1 MNGRDLYRAMSY
13 VDPAL
18 AEEAAEAAPER
29 WTRFWR
35 RAAVTACVC
44 ATLAGTALAAEGIF
58 GVRILDV
65 LQGEA
70 ESSYRV
76 LAEAGPVPAD
86 TFSSPALTEA
96 LEVIQRQYGTYQ
108 PWESTLPGS
117 YRAEWDTWADCE
129 AFLGIALA
137 NPLEGREGLSFL
149 APSGAEDEPHCDV
162 SLYADEAG
170 VLSWVTASALY
181 QTEACRIQLS
191 VEFVTEEGGRKPELH
206 ILYDGEAAFRTETRP
221 LGSGGQAQVM
231 TAWPEGAR
239 YSQQEAY
246 FARDGGIWTLRVW
259 RYAPAEPEEERM
271 APVAE
276 AMEELLELF

>member
-1 MNGRDLYRAMSY
+1 MNGQDLYRAMSC

-18 AEEAAEAAPER
+18 AEEAAEAVPER
-29 WTRFWR
+29 RARFWR

-44 ATLAGTALAAEGIF
+44 AALAGTALAAEGIF

-76 LAEAGPVPAD
+76 LAEAEPVPAD
-86 TFSSPALTEA
+86 TFSSPALAEA
-96 LEVIQRQYGTYQ
+96 LEVIRRQYGTYQ
-108 PWESTLPGS
+108 PWQSTLPGS
-117 YRAEWDTWADCE
+117 YQAEWDTWADCE
-129 AFLGIALA
+129 DFLGIELA

-206 ILYDGEAAFRTETRP
+206 ILYDGEADFQTETRP

-276 AMEELLELF
+276 TLEELLALF

>member
-1 MNGRDLYRAMSY
+1 MNGQDLYRAMSC

-18 AEEAAEAAPER
+18 AEEAAETAPER
-29 WTRFWR
+29 RARFWR

-44 ATLAGTALAAEGIF
+44 AALAGTALAAEGIF

-65 LQGEA
+65 FQGEA

-76 LAEAGPVPAD
+76 LAEAEPVPAD

-96 LEVIQRQYGTYQ
+96 LEMIRRQYEAYQ
-108 PWESTLPGS
+108 PWQSTLPGS

-129 AFLGIALA
+129 DFLGIELA
-137 NPLEGREGLSFL
+137 NPLEGRKGLSFL

-170 VLSWVTASALY
+170 VPSWVTASALY
-181 QTEACRIQLS
+181 QTEACKVQLS

-206 ILYDGEAAFRTETRP
+206 ILYDGEADFRTETRP

-276 AMEELLELF
+276 TLEELLELF